1 MTSEK
6 QPKEGEIKTSEAE
19 ATEALKEH
27 IHAQSLKV
35 LQRLP
40 AMGPVIMLY
49 LQSSHRR
56 YQFIGDLEWLLLPP
70 LVTGQCKLYMK
81 KEYPISF
88 ISWAFLDEA
97 AEKRLFANG
106 GKLRPED
113 WKSGDRLWL
122 MDVVAP
128 FGGVENML
136 RDIQKN
142 EFPGQVVR
150 LLAPD
155 PKTGGVTARELPP
168 YFGTTEA
175 TAKPAE
181 GEKEQGKNDNP
192 SDSVSH

>member
-1 MTSEK
+1 MEQDK
-6 QPKEGEIKTSEAE
+6 QKENNGMKTSEAE

-70 LVTGQCKLYMK
+70 LVLGQCKLYMK

-88 ISWAFLDEA
+88 VSWAFLDET

-168 YFGTTEA
+168 YPGTNPTP
-175 TAKPAE
+175 KPAE
-181 GEKEQGKNDNP
+181 GEKEQGKNDNSSGP
-192 SDSVSH
+192 VSH

>member
-1 MTSEK
+1 MDQDRQEDN
-6 QPKEGEIKTSEAE
+6 GMKTSEAE
-19 ATEALKEH
+19 AGEALKEH

-70 LVTGQCKLYMK
+70 LVLGQCKLYMK

-122 MDVVAP
+122 IDIVAP

-136 RDIQKN
+136 RDFQKN

-155 PKTGGVTARELPP
+155 PKTGGVTARELPA
-168 YFGTTEA
+168 YTGTTGA
-175 TAKPAE
+175 AAKPAE
-181 GEKEQGKNDNP
+181 GEKEQSNDENSSRP
-192 SDSVSH
+192 VSH

>member
-1 MTSEK
+1 M
-6 QPKEGEIKTSEAE
+6 KTTEAND
-19 ATEALKEH
+19 TEALKEH

-49 LQSSHRR
+49 MQSSHRR

-70 LVTGQCKLYMK
+70 LVSGQCKLYMK

-97 AEKRLFANG
+97 AEKRLFQNG

-113 WKSGDRLWL
+113 WKCGDRLWII
-122 MDVVAP
+122 DIVAP

-142 EFPGQVVR
+142 EFPGRVVR
-150 LLAPD
+150 LIAPD
-155 PKTGGVTARELPP
+155 PKTGGITARELPP
-168 YFGTTEA
+168 YDSNKE
-175 TAKPAE
+175 KPAE
-181 GEKEQGKNDNP
+181 GDEKQQTMGDGASPKP
-192 SDSVSH
+192 QSH